1 MQESQRARIRGPGT
15 TDVVNRPT
23 THTGVAVNRN
33 KARNRQEP
41 TECCEAPN
49 CSTSEHL
56 RLIKHEDK
64 PDVLLCRYHR
74 KQHLGVT
81 S

>member
-1 MQESQRARIRGPGT
+1 MQRARIHGPGT
-15 TDVVNRPT
+15 INVTNGPT
-23 THTGVAVNRN
+23 THTEVAVNRYQ
-33 KARNRQEP
+33 ASNRQEP
-41 TECCEAPN
+41 TDCCEAPN

-74 KQHLGVT
+74 KHHLGVT